1 MQKEVEI
8 KIKIDKRDVDILNN
22 WLNLNTKF
30 LGVLKITDYYLNN
43 PDSSFYSDSPKGY
56 KEALNFLRI
65 RITDKDSF
73 ITFKK
78 RNIDKEGETLSV
90 NEVETKIGDGNKT
103 IEIFK
108 QLNFSDTIELKKKR
122 YVYIYDI
129 FEIVLDEVEGLGSFI
144 EIELK
149 NYSGEVKP
157 GIQKIYDLLKTIGI
171 KNFVQYDY
179 GYITIFLNPD
189 YNFGKEVKL

>member
-8 KIKIDKRDVDILNN
+8 KIKIDKIEQGVINN
-22 WLNLNTKF
+22 WLSSNAKS
-30 LGVLKITDYYLNN
+30 LGVLQITDYYLNN
-43 PDSSFYSDSPKGY
+43 PKSSFYSDSSKGY
-56 KEALNFLRI
+56 KEALNFLRV
-65 RITDKDSF
+65 RITDKNSF

-78 RNIDKEGETLSV
+78 RNIDKNGETLSV
-90 NEVETKIGDGNKT
+90 DEVETKIGDGNKT

-122 YVYIYDI
+122 IVYMYDI
-129 FEIVLDEVEGLGSFI
+129 FEFVFDEVEGLGDFV

-149 NYSGEVKP
+149 NYSGEAEP

-179 GYITIFLNPD
+179 GYITMFLNPD
-189 YNFGKEVKL
+189 YDFGKEVKL